1 MYGDSCLSIGGQG
14 KQLDFMSRNM
24 AKVDIQEDLPAL
36 GVRLRRARL
45 GWEWRRGL
53 GRGLRICMETSA
65 PGLPPP
71 APLLFC
77 LCPLCSHL
85 WVLRCEEILKGRGE
99 GEGKRE
105 GGVDLFLSACFLL

>member
-1 MYGDSCLSIGGQG
+1 MYGDSCLSLGGQG

-36 GVRLRRARL
+36 GVRLGRARL

-71 APLLFC
+71 PHFC
-77 LCPLCSHL
+77 SVFVPCAVTCGSY
-85 WVLRCEEILKGRGE
+85 VVRR
-99 GEGKRE
+99 
-105 GGVDLFLSACFLL
+105 F

>member
-14 KQLDFMSRNM
+14 EQLDFMSRNM

-36 GVRLRRARL
+36 GVRLGRARL

-71 APLLFC
+71 PPHFC
-77 LCPLCSHL
+77 SVFVPCAVTCGSY
-85 WVLRCEEILKGRGE
+85 VVRR
-99 GEGKRE
+99 
-105 GGVDLFLSACFLL
+105 F